1 MLKNDPLIFFFY
13 IFLCN
18 NFFLDIDIFVNH
30 ESPLVSPNSQTPTQT
45 NVVACLNLNQ
55 LDQSRK

>member
-1 MLKNDPLIFFFY
+1 MLTFLLIMNL
-13 IFLCN
+13 IS
-18 NFFLDIDIFVNH
+18 
-30 ESPLVSPNSQTPTQT
+30 SPQTPTQK